1 MSEKKKSTNL
11 TLLVLSETIM
21 VSSHLGRLLLFLR
34 SQTSLRHD
42 SKILSRVTFNLSDNL
57 V

>member
-1 MSEKKKSTNL
+1 MLEKEKSINL
-11 TLLVLSETIM
+11 TLLVFSEIIM
-21 VSSHLGRLLLFLR
+21 VSSHLGQLLLFLR